1 MRWGLK
7 GVTKWG
13 IACGVSLE
21 GMGWHG
27 SCDPRCWS
35 MQILMGM
42 NRLWFWHCS
51 SSVSL
56 TLLVRANILMS
67 TPSKISSKDTGAAKA
82 QLAAMEVS
90 WAWLWAQLEREEREM
105 EAVIAA
111 EVERVAEEERLV
123 EAKRR
128 AEAEHRWRAEEAE
141 RQWVLEEHCQQVEA
155 EQGGSSVE
163 VVAGLS
169 KKKKIQETVSDKLSE
184 EKSTNTTNRERWSKW
199 GV

>member
-82 QLAAMEVS
+82 QLVAMEES
-90 WAWLWAQLEREEREM
+90 WAWLWAQQEREEREM
-105 EAVIAA
+105 KA
-111 EVERVAEEERLV
+111 ERVAEEERLAEV
-123 EAKRR
+123 ERRPEEAK
-128 AEAEHRWRAEEAE
+128 
-141 RQWVLEEHCQQVEA
+141 RQWVLEERCQQVEA
-155 EQGGSSVE
+155 EQRGSSVE
-163 VVAGLS
+163 VVAGPS
-169 KKKKIQETVSDKLSE
+169 KKRKIQETVSDKLSE
-184 EKSTNTTNRERWSKW
+184 EKSTNTTNRKRWSKW